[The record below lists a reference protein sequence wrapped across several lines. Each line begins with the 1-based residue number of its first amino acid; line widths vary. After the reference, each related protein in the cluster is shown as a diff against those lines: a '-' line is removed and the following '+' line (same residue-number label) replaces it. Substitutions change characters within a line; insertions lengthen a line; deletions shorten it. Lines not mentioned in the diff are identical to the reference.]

1 MSIYATTPDQIA
13 AEKKL
18 AAAIKALKGKNNYYA
33 RRAELTAAFGP
44 KEPSGVNA
52 SEVMLC
58 VA

>member
-33 RRAELTAAFGP
+33 RRAKLTAAFGP
-44 KEPSGVNA
+44 RLMGRKLTKPRI
-52 SEVMLC
+52 
-58 VA
+58 